1 MKFISSKNSENIKVA
16 LRSIRS
22 QPLRTFITVLMI
34 VLGIMALVAFNTAAT
49 AMERKVTAEFSAMGS
64 NTFVIKS
71 GRGGFFGGNQGVR
84 RKQYKPINYDQAR
97 RFSKEFPGDAL
108 VSVSAFAS
116 GQSVIKYETKKTNPN
131 VQVVGGDASYL
142 DLSGYE
148 LASGRN
154 FSETDIRLGNN
165 VVLVGADVVKKLFGS
180 DAPQGAQ
187 ETPVSVEG
195 MVVSVGSYKYTII
208 GTLKAKGAS
217 LGFSQDNQ
225 CLIPISNLKKK
236 FGTVNTQYTINVRV
250 DNTKDLDSSI
260 DESYGLMG
268 VIRGDDFGGESSFRI
283 SKSDAMAEE
292 VNDLLGGIGVAMTFI
307 GYITLLGAAI
317 GLMNIMLVSVT
328 ERTREI
334 GVRKAIGA
342 SSRMV
347 LRQFLTEAI
356 VIGQIGGLAGTV
368 LGVLAGNLI
377 SIWLETPFTIPWT
390 WIVIGVVSCF
400 IMSVV
405 SGFFPA
411 RKAARLEPIE
421 SLRYE

>member
-1 MKFISSKNSENIKVA
+1 M
-16 LRSIRS
+16 
-22 QPLRTFITVLMI
+22 RTFITVLMI

-64 NTFVIKS
+64 NTFTIRS
-71 GRGGFFGGNQGVR
+71 GRGGFFGGAGGVR
-84 RKQYKPINYDQAR
+84 RKQQKPINYDQAR

-108 VSVSAFAS
+108 VSVSAFGSGAS
-116 GQSVIKYETKKTNPN
+116 IIKYETKKTNPN
-131 VQVVGGDASYL
+131 VQVVGGDGAYL
-142 DLSGYE
+142 ELSGYG

-165 VVLVGADVVKKLFGS
+165 VVLIGADVAQKLFGDEKS
-180 DAPQGAQ
+180 KGGAQ
-187 ETPVSVEG
+187 EALIAEG
-195 MVVSVGSYKYTII
+195 RVVSIGSYKYTVI

-236 FGTVNTQYTINVRV
+236 FGTVNTKYSINVRV
-250 DNTKDLDSSI
+250 DDTKDLDGAI

-283 SKSDAMAEE
+283 RKSDAMAQELNE
-292 VNDLLGGIGVAMTFI
+292 VLGGVGLAMTFI

-347 LRQFLTEAI
+347 LRQFLTEAV
-356 VIGQIGGLAGTV
+356 VIGQIGGVLGTV
-368 LGVLAGNLI
+368 LGVFG
-377 SIWLETPFTIPWT
+377 
-390 WIVIGVVSCF
+390 G
-400 IMSVV
+400 
-405 SGFFPA
+405 
-411 RKAARLEPIE
+411 
-421 SLRYE
+421 